1 MGKRSY
7 KQLNWTSRIKLE
19 TMLKHGHS
27 KKEIAEELGV
37 HISTVYREL
46 KRGTYEHLN
55 SDYTTETRYSPEK
68 AEAHYQEG
76 LAAKGAP
83 LKIGKNHA
91 AAQFIEEKIGNED
104 YSPAAVCA
112 LLRSPEY
119 EYLGITLC
127 RATLYKYVEEGVFL
141 TLTNA
146 DLPEKGDRKKPH
158 KKVRRKQARASSGTS
173 IEQRPEYVN
182 ERQEPGHWEMDT
194 VVGKKRT
201 KARLLVLS
209 ERVTRREIIIRIKDG
224 RAGTVVAALDRL
236 ERLYGAAFYEIFKTI
251 TVDNGSE
258 FADADGIE
266 RSARRK
272 NAKWTTVYYCHAYSS
287 CERGTNENINRMIRR
302 QFPKGTD
309 FDKVTA
315 ADVRRV
321 EAWLN
326 NYPREILGFLSSAQA
341 FELAFSR
348 AA

>member
-1 MGKRSY
+1 MGERTY

-55 SDYTTETRYSPEK
+55 SDYTTEERYSPEK
-68 AEAHYQEG
+68 AEARYQEG

-91 AAQFIEEKIGNED
+91 AAQFIEDKIGNED
-104 YSPAAVCA
+104 Y
-112 LLRSPEY
+112 
-119 EYLGITLC
+119 
-127 RATLYKYVEEGVFL
+127 
-141 TLTNA
+141 
-146 DLPEKGDRKKPH
+146 
-158 KKVRRKQARASSGTS
+158 
-173 IEQRPEYVN
+173 
-182 ERQEPGHWEMDT
+182 
-194 VVGKKRT
+194 
-201 KARLLVLS
+201 
-209 ERVTRREIIIRIKDG
+209 IRIKDG
-224 RAGTVVAALDRL
+224 RAETVVAALDRL
-236 ERLYGAAFYEIFKTI
+236 ERLYGAAFYRIFKSI

-266 RSARRK
+266 RSDRRK
-272 NAKWTTVYYCHAYSS
+272 DAKRTTVYYCHAYSS
-287 CERGTNENINRMIRR
+287 YERGTNENINRMIRR

-315 ADVRRV
+315 AEVKRV
-321 EAWLN
+321 ETWLN
-326 NYPREILGFLSSAQA
+326 NYPREILGFMSSAEA
-341 FELAFSR
+341 FEIAFDR